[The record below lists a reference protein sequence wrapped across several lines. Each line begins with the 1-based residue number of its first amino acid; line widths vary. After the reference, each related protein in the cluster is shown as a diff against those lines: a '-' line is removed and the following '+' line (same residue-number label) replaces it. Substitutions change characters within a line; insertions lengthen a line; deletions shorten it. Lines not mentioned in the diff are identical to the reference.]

1 MAENDPDKGPSTTE
15 PKTSVRPEPVEG
27 HKQASAAPPE
37 LRTGPGGLTL
47 RQIHEQVQKSVA
59 RDREAQKMK
68 NPLAQ
73 KPSRWQ
79 RFARYVWDR
88 KRG

>member
-1 MAENDPDKGPSTTE
+1 MAQDDPDKL
-15 PKTSVRPEPVEG
+15 K
-27 HKQASAAPPE
+27 
-37 LRTGPGGLTL
+37 GPGGLTL
-47 RQIHEQVQKSVA
+47 RQVHEQVLKSVE

-73 KPSRWQ
+73 KQNRWQ
-79 RFARYVWDR
+79 RFVRYVWDR

>member
-1 MAENDPDKGPSTTE
+1 MAQHDPDKL
-15 PKTSVRPEPVEG
+15 K
-27 HKQASAAPPE
+27 
-37 LRTGPGGLTL
+37 GPGGLSL
-47 RQIHEQVQKSVA
+47 RQVHEQVRKSVE

-73 KPSRWQ
+73 KQNRWQ
-79 RFARYVWDR
+79 RFVRYVWDR

>member
-1 MAENDPDKGPSTTE
+1 MAQDDPDKL
-15 PKTSVRPEPVEG
+15 K
-27 HKQASAAPPE
+27 
-37 LRTGPGGLTL
+37 GPGGLTL
-47 RQIHEQVQKSVA
+47 RQVHEQVRKSVE

-73 KPSRWQ
+73 KQNRWQ
-79 RFARYVWDR
+79 RFVRYVWDR